1 MKTITISMNKTE
13 TKAEVKSV
21 TPWYIKVEANIKE
34 AAHKVQQQRDYINRG
49 RAALR
54 EELDAEYEAEAKAML
69 VELMAKRGLDIKFD

>member
-1 MKTITISMNKTE
+1 MRTITINMNKTE

-21 TPWYIKVEANIKE
+21 TPWYIKAEVAVKE
-34 AAHKVQQQRDYINRG
+34 AAHKVQQQRDFIARG

-69 VELMAKRGLDIKFD
+69 VELMAKRGLKIQF